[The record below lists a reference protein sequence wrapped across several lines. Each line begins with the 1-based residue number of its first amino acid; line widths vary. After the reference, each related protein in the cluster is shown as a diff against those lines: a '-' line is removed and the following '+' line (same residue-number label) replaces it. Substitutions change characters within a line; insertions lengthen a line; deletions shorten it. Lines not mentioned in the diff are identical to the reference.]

1 MQNKNLEIIFKVRLY
16 DLESLWADV
25 SEKQR
30 IAIIK
35 SVIYTSPNTQVFHGK
50 VIKELYSDKF
60 MEMLD

>member
-1 MQNKNLEIIFKVRLY
+1 MQNKNLEIIFKIRLY

-35 SVIYTSPNTQVFHGK
+35 SVIYTSPNAQVFHGK

-60 MEMLD
+60 METLD